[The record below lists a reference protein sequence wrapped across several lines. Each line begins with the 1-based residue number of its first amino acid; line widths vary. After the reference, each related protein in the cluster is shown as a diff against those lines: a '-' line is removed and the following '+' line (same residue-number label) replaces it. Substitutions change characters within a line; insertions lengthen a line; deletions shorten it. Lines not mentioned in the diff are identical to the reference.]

1 MDRLMEKL
9 ALSKAIMDKADG
21 IKSSNSLNGGLPPT
35 SLQQLNAPET
45 FNIPNVKYNIPSE
58 FLGESQQRN
67 QPFVSNEPRENTKP
81 VGVPTV
87 DAIKNSKLPD
97 EIKRLMME
105 HPIAQPQSQT
115 PTISN
120 ELIEKASR
128 LMKKN
133 EGSYIPESA
142 KPKQQTQQ
150 TQSSTSG
157 IDYNLIKK
165 MINEAVNEALHEN
178 GLITES
184 SEKSNEVF
192 TFKVGKHVFE
202 GKVTKIKKLSQPPFI
217 LRLKLLY
224 FKKIY

>member
-21 IKSSNSLNGGLPPT
+21 IKSSNSMNGGLPPT
-35 SLQQLNAPET
+35 SLQQLNVPET
-45 FNIPNVKYNIPSE
+45 FNVPAAKYNIPSE
-58 FLGESQQRN
+58 FLQESQTQT
-67 QPFVSNEPRENTKP
+67 QPYLSNVPRENTKP

-105 HPIAQPQSQT
+105 HPISQPQQQPT
-115 PTISN
+115 TISN
-120 ELIEKASR
+120 ELIEKATR
-128 LMKKN
+128 LMNQNK
-133 EGSYIPESA
+133 EGYIPEST

-150 TQSSTSG
+150 SQSSVGG
-157 IDYNLIKK
+157 IDYKLIKK
-165 MINEAVNEALHEN
+165 MINEAVNDALHEN

-192 TFKVGKHVFE
+192 SFKVGKHIFE
-202 GKVTKIKKLSQPPFI
+202 GKVTKIKKLS
-217 LRLKLLY
+217 
-224 FKKIY
+224 

>member
-1 MDRLMEKL
+1 MEKL

-21 IKSSNSLNGGLPPT
+21 IKSSNSLIGGLPPT

-105 HPIAQPQSQT
+105 HPITQPQSQT

-142 KPKQQTQQ
+142 KPKQQ

-202 GKVTKIKKLSQPPFI
+202 GKVTKIKKLS
-217 LRLKLLY
+217 
-224 FKKIY
+224 